1 MAQRQRIQRGTGMD
15 RVQIKFFVAPHLR
28 EKVNLMAD
36 AVGKSQ
42 SQVIERLLEVVEIDE
57 KNGTVTV
64 AGQVI
69 GHVVPDD
76 DALLDEKE
84 LIAS

>member
-15 RVQIKFFVAPHLR
+15 RVQIKFFVSPHLR

-64 AGQVI
+64 AGQII

>member
-64 AGQVI
+64 AGQII